1 MVENVNTTS
10 MCCPRLIKREK
21 PMENVK
27 NSCVPPWVTFQSLK
41 TTKMEVWESGEEEGV
56 AGLSHAD
63 LISWSYH
70 PYHSYLQNCHSTTQ
84 IYKNAKLPLYHSYL
98 QNCHST
104 TQIYK
109 NATLG
114 LKCWPI
120 DFADVEMTWKWCGDS
135 LQLNIDVEAPK
146 LFHPNT

>member
-1 MVENVNTTS
+1 
-10 MCCPRLIKREK
+10 
-21 PMENVK
+21 MENVK
-27 NSCVPPWVTFQSLK
+27 NSCVPPWVTSLSLK
-41 TTKMEVWESGEEEGV
+41 TTKMEVWESEEEGA

-70 PYHSYLQNCHSTTQ
+70 PC
-84 IYKNAKLPLYHSYL
+84 HSYL

-120 DFADVEMTWKWCGDS
+120 AFADVEMIWKWCGDS
-135 LQLNIDVEAPK
+135 LQLNIDVQAPK
-146 LFHPNT
+146 LLHPNT